1 MNSSRKDM
9 ARKMDDSLWAYRT
22 TFKTPI
28 GTSPYKLVY
37 SKGCH
42 LLIELEHKTYWTIR
56 QLNMDMQAMSEKRL
70 LQLNKLDEFRNNS
83 YEKLRF
89 IRRKPRHVMTSISH
103 RTILCPDCNTP
114 KYTLVVFNMF
124 RVFCKHNLNF
134 S

>member
-37 SKGCH
+37 NKGCH

-83 YEKLRF
+83 YE
-89 IRRKPRHVMTSISH
+89 
-103 RTILCPDCNTP
+103 NT
-114 KYTLVVFNMF
+114 KIYKEKTKA
-124 RVFCKHNLNF
+124 CHDKHIT
-134 S
+134 